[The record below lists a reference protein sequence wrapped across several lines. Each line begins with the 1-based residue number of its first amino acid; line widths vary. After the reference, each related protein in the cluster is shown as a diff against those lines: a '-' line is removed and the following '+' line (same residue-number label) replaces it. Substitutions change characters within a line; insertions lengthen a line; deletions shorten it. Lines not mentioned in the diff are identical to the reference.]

1 MLNSESLADI
11 PNPMI
16 LALKEQ
22 TLWFR
27 FEVVHVPEGLHCGP
41 YYMSRYS
48 KEGMGMSTIK
58 EARLYCTQGLV
69 TGEKDS
75 SSNIEGC
82 CRWPL

>member
-1 MLNSESLADI
+1 
-11 PNPMI
+11 MI

-41 YYMSRYS
+41 DYMSRYS
-48 KEGMGMSTIK
+48 QEGVGMSTIK

-82 CRWPL
+82 CRWPLKPC

>member
-1 MLNSESLADI
+1 
-11 PNPMI
+11 MI

-58 EARLYCTQGLV
+58 EARLYCTQGRRTVRAILR
-69 TGEKDS
+69 GAAD
-75 SSNIEGC
+75 G
-82 CRWPL
+82 R